1 VIGIVKVNIF
11 FKLKDGPT
19 GGGNQFLKSL
29 RQYLQSINVYENDVQ
44 RADVVLFNSYQYI
57 DETARVKLEHRDKL
71 FIHRIDGPIRLYN
84 KKSDRRD
91 FVTNTAN
98 HLVAEATIFQSGWS
112 RDENHRLG
120 LKKNRFETVI
130 TNAPDPMIFN
140 RQGKQAFSAGR
151 KTRLIAASWSSN
163 WNKGFSV
170 YQWLDEHLDFD
181 KYEMIFVGNS
191 PISFKNITHKPP
203 LNSVELA
210 RELKKND
217 VFIFASPVEACSN
230 SLLEALSCGLP
241 VIAINSSSN
250 PELVAKAGEVFDHP
264 DEIPE
269 LLDKVVNH
277 YADYQAAISN
287 PSADEVGKQ
296 YCDFIDYVYRQ
307 VQSGSVK
314 RKHFGRLSYI
324 GVMATIYR
332 WRLSER
338 MPGIIDR
345 FMKSK

>member
-1 VIGIVKVNIF
+1 MRVHILF
-11 FKLKDGPT
+11 EFKDGSW

-57 DETARVKLEHRDKL
+57 DETTRVKLEHRDKL
-71 FIHRIDGPIRLYN
+71 FIHRIDGPMRLYN
-84 KKSDRRD
+84 KESDQRD
-91 FVTNTAN
+91 FVTNIAN
-98 HLVAEATIFQSGWS
+98 HLIAEATIFQSGWS
-112 RDENHRLG
+112 RGENYRLG

-140 RQGKQAFSAGR
+140 RQGKQAFSADR
-151 KTRLIAASWSSN
+151 KIRLIATSWSSN
-163 WNKGFSV
+163 WNKGFWV
-170 YQWLDEHLDFD
+170 YQWLDKTLDFG
-181 KYEMIFVGNS
+181 KYEMTFVGNS
-191 PISFKNITHKPP
+191 PISFKNITHKRP

-210 RELKKND
+210 SELKKND
-217 VFIFASPVEACSN
+217 IFIFASPIEACSN
-230 SLLEALSCGLP
+230 SLLEALGCGLP

-250 PELVAKAGEVFDHP
+250 PELVAKAGEVFDRP

-269 LLDKVVNH
+269 LLDRVTNH

-287 PSADEVGKQ
+287 PSVDEVGKQ

-307 VQSGSVK
+307 VQSGSAKLK
-314 RKHFGRLSYI
+314 RFGRLNYI
-324 GVMATIYR
+324 RVMATIYC
-332 WRLSER
+332 WKLSER
-338 MPGIIDR
+338 MPGFIDR

>member
-1 VIGIVKVNIF
+1 
-11 FKLKDGPT
+11 
-19 GGGNQFLKSL
+19 
-29 RQYLQSINVYENDVQ
+29 
-44 RADVVLFNSYQYI
+44 
-57 DETARVKLEHRDKL
+57 
-71 FIHRIDGPIRLYN
+71 
-84 KKSDRRD
+84 
-91 FVTNTAN
+91 
-98 HLVAEATIFQSGWS
+98 
-112 RDENHRLG
+112 
-120 LKKNRFETVI
+120 
-130 TNAPDPMIFN
+130 
-140 RQGKQAFSAGR
+140 
-151 KTRLIAASWSSN
+151 
-163 WNKGFSV
+163 
-170 YQWLDEHLDFD
+170 
-181 KYEMIFVGNS
+181 MIFVGNS
-191 PISFKNITHKPP
+191 PITFNNIINKPP

-210 RELKKND
+210 CELKKND

-230 SLLEALSCGLP
+230 SLLEALHCRLP
-241 VIAINSSSN
+241 VIATNSSSN
-250 PELVAKAGEVFDHP
+250 PELVTKAGEVFDHP

-287 PSADEVGKQ
+287 PSAGEVGKQ
-296 YCDFIDYVYRQ
+296 YCDFIDYVYRK